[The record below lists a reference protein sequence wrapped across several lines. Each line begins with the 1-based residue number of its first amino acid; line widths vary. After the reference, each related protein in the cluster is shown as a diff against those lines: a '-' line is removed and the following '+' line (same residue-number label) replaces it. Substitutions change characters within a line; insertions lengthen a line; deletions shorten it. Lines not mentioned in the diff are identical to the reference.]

1 MTIIDKI
8 KIPKP
13 KTRKPMPPSGKVLK
27 DRKKEA
33 ARLACRKNPK
43 AR

>member
-1 MTIIDKI
+1 MAIIDKI

-13 KTRKPMPPSGKVLK
+13 KVRRPMPPAGKVLK

-33 ARLACRKNPK
+33 DRLACRKNPK
-43 AR
+43 SR